1 MQDAPTS
8 RLQRAV
14 VLLAGLVIVKVTA
27 SVVWG
32 YRDYLPA
39 NFEAE
44 FLRGRQAY
52 FFGPYQGAFYAHIA
66 AGPITLLLGL
76 VLISERFRRRF
87 PQGHRSLGKL
97 QALLVLLLLV
107 PSGFWMAWYSESGII
122 AALGFATL
130 ALATGTTVLLGW
142 RAAVNRRFAEHQRWM
157 LRCYLLL
164 CSAVVLRLIG
174 GAATLAEVSGTW
186 SYPLAAWTSWLVP
199 LSIYELSRTV
209 APRFRRAGTLA
220 TTHSASSATA

>member
-1 MQDAPTS
+1 MQYSPTT

-14 VLLAGLVIVKVTA
+14 VLLAGLVILKVTA
-27 SVVWG
+27 SVLWG
-32 YRDYLPA
+32 YRHYLPPD
-39 NFEAE
+39 FEAE

-76 VLISERFRRRF
+76 VLTSDRFRRRF
-87 PQGHRSLGKL
+87 PLGHRSLGKL
-97 QALLVLLLLV
+97 QALLILLLLV
-107 PSGFWMAWYSESGII
+107 PSGFWMAWYAASGAV

-142 RAAVNRRFAEHQRWM
+142 RAAVQRRFAEHQRWM

-199 LSIYELSRTV
+199 LAIYELSRTV
-209 APRFRRAGTLA
+209 APRFRRAGMLA
-220 TTHSASSATA
+220 ANHSAPSAAA

>member
-1 MQDAPTS
+1 MQYSLIT

-27 SVVWG
+27 SVLWG

-44 FLRGRQAY
+44 FLRGRQEY
-52 FFGPYQGAFYAHIA
+52 FFGPYQSAFFAHIA

-76 VLISERFRRRF
+76 VLISERFRLRF
-87 PQGHRSLGKL
+87 PQWHRSLGKL
-97 QALLVLLLLV
+97 QALLILLLLA

-142 RAAVNRRFAEHQRWM
+142 RAAVKGNSPSTSAG
-157 LRCYLLL
+157 CCAAIS
-164 CSAVVLRLIG
+164 CSARPSCSG
-174 GAATLAEVSGTW
+174 SSAAPPPWPRS
-186 SYPLAAWTSWLVP
+186 
-199 LSIYELSRTV
+199 V
-209 APRFRRAGTLA
+209 APGAIRWPPG
-220 TTHSASSATA
+220 